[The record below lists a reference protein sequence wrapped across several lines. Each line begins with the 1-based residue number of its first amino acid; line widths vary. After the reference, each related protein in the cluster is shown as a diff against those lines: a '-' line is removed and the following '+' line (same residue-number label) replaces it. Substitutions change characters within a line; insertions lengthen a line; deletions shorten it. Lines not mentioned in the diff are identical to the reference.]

1 MYFIDSDVVAVGAA
15 SAQSEAVPAHI
26 HKVMLASTTACWVSY
41 GVNPT
46 ATAGDGS
53 FYLPANTDI
62 ELSAHPGNKFAVIQA
77 AAPGSLSVAFLS

>member
-26 HKVMLASTTACWVSY
+26 HKVMLTSTTACWVSY

-46 ATAGDGS
+46 ASAADGS
-53 FYLPANTDI
+53 FYLPANTDL

-77 AAPGSLSVAFLS
+77 AAAGSLSVAFLS